1 MADYNKPLP
10 KPDPTT
16 APYWDSVKAHE
27 MKIQKCNDTGQ
38 FFFYPRGLSPYTG
51 STNISW
57 EPVSGNG
64 EIYGFSII
72 PSTRSAWPG
81 FDAPYVVAM
90 VELEEGPKLMTHIT
104 NAIDDDD
111 RSIEDKFEE
120 LKGVIEVGMPV
131 KLVYDDVTDEITL
144 PKFEPA

>member
-10 KPDPTT
+10 KPDPVTK
-16 APYWDSVKAHE
+16 PYWDSLKEHE

-38 FFFYPRGLSPYTG
+38 FFFYPRGQSPFTG

-64 EIYGFSII
+64 EVYGFAVV
-72 PSTRSAWPG
+72 PTARSAWPG
-81 FDAPYVVAM
+81 FEAPYTVAM
-90 VELEEGPKLMTHIT
+90 VELEEGPKLMTHII
-104 NAIDDDD
+104 NVADEDDDAEARLQTILD
-111 RSIEDKFEE
+111 TVK
-120 LKGVIEVGMPV
+120 VGMKV
-131 KLVYDDVTDEITL
+131 KLVYDDVTDEVTL